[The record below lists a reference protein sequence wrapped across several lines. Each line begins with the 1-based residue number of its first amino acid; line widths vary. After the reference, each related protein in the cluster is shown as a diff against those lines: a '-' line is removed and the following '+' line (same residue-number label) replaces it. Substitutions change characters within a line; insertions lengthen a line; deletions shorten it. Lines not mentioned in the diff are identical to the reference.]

1 MINNNNNNNNNN
13 NSNNNNNNNNNN
25 NDDNQLY
32 LTRVAL
38 DSTST
43 EQLVALKKD
52 RSGERFD

>member
-1 MINNNNNNNNNN
+1 MINNNNNNNN